1 MAHLEASKARY
12 ASVPERRD
20 WCALEDCCNDESET
34 GYDYP
39 CIHHMAGIS
48 KRGTGD
54 SKDPIVETSDRNLVE
69 REDDLIHDV
78 GSVEPFPREHTCG
91 RL

>member
-1 MAHLEASKARY
+1 
-12 ASVPERRD
+12 
-20 WCALEDCCNDESET
+20 
-34 GYDYP
+34 
-39 CIHHMAGIS
+39 MAGIS

-78 GSVEPFPREHTCG
+78 GPVEPFPREHTCG